1 MNHEFINRRRFLALG
16 VAASVLSSLPGCRST
31 RSGQESTS
39 RRGRLFFTT
48 QGRTAVI
55 NADGT
60 GLRYFEFKVPDQ
72 VTWQPGPFLSD
83 GRRVI
88 FLSMEARRDG
98 PGRPFD
104 KFYHQTPTH
113 LWLHDLDRDTL
124 TEIATRDR
132 LATFYT
138 PALLVSDE
146 RLLVQVVRDQGGQI
160 FRMNLDGS
168 DAREFT
174 RLGEGLPYGLSL
186 SPDGRRVAYHLASPQ
201 GYQIWTSNV
210 DGADRVR
217 VAAHPEHLY
226 FGPSWSPDGQW
237 LLFQACQ
244 FHGDP
249 GHDWSDVCIAR
260 PDGTDFRKLTEGQA
274 MWFGATYGNP
284 QNRGGG
290 SNVPAWTRD
299 GQILFPRR
307 LPGSRVPWEFQPQRP
322 DTDHFNR
329 DFKPELARGGGEI
342 CRLDPQSGEVTA
354 LTRSEPPV
362 WDFRASESPDG
373 WSIVFC
379 RAETGGVPAIWVMD
393 ADGRNAR
400 LLTRGLEDK
409 GADHPRWLPSSTA
422 QQVGFNETT
431 IGQTGEKQP

>member
-1 MNHEFINRRRFLALG
+1 MPTTKLQLVNRRRFLALG
-16 VAASVLSSLPGCRST
+16 VSASALATLPACRSAKT
-31 RSGQESTS
+31 GREAAQRPS
-39 RRGRLFFTT
+39 RLFFTT

-60 GLRYFEFKVPDQ
+60 GLRYFDFKVPEQ

-104 KFYHQTPTH
+104 KYYHQTPTH

-124 TEIATRDR
+124 TEIVTRDR
-132 LATFYT
+132 LAPFYT

-160 FRMNLDGS
+160 FSMNLDGS

-201 GYQIWTSNV
+201 GYQIWTSNI
-210 DGADRVR
+210 DGSDRVR
-217 VAAHPEHLY
+217 VAAHRDHLY

-237 LLFQACQ
+237 LLFQNCQ
-244 FHGDP
+244 FKADP
-249 GHDWSDVCIAR
+249 GHDWSDLCIAR
-260 PDGTDFRKLTEGQA
+260 PDGKNFRVLTEGQA

-290 SNVPAWTRD
+290 SNIPAWTRD
-299 GQILFPRR
+299 SEILFPRR
-307 LPGSRVPWEFQPQRP
+307 LPGSKVAWEFQPQRP

-329 DFKPELARGGGEI
+329 DFKPDLARGGVEI
-342 CRLDPQSGEVTA
+342 CRLNPRTGEVKA
-354 LTRSEPPV
+354 LTHSAPPV
-362 WDFRASESPDG
+362 WDFRASESSDG
-373 WSIVFC
+373 RSIVFC
-379 RAETGGVPAIWVMD
+379 RAETGGAPGVWVMD
-393 ADGRNAR
+393 ADGHNAR
-400 LLTRGLEDK
+400 LLTRGFEDK
-409 GADHPRWLPSSTA
+409 GADHPRWLPL
-422 QQVGFNETT
+422 VKER
-431 IGQTGEKQP
+431 E